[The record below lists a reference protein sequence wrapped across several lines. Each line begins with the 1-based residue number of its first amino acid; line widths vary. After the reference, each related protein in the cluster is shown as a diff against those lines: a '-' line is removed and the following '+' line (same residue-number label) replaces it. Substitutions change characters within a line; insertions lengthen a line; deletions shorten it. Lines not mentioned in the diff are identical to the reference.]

1 MFGLLTSLSPLKIGL
16 ILAGVAYV
24 GYLNFSISSLK
35 GDVASEKAKRISVE
49 QQLALQSQ
57 IIESNRVE
65 YEKKM
70 AALPQAMT
78 KIETKYKIVYRN
90 IEKIRGDKNA
100 TCANS
105 LNNLNTF
112 QY

>member
-1 MFGLLTSLSPLKIGL
+1 MLYETQNLPELYYIKHLHDDNK
-16 ILAGVAYV
+16 
-24 GYLNFSISSLK
+24 NFV
-35 GDVASEKAKRISVE
+35 D
-49 QQLALQSQ
+49 
-57 IIESNRVE
+57 

-70 AALPQAMT
+70 AALPQAMA